1 MKVIKFGGSSL
12 ASGSKIEQAL
22 KIIKSDPKR
31 QVVVVSAP
39 GKRSTDD
46 TKVTDLLIEYANLT
60 LRKENLAEIQ
70 AEIFARYQEIAHYF
84 GLQESDLE
92 EIKSILLSLPT
103 QPYPN
108 DDYLLANFKA
118 HGERLNAMLIAK
130 ILQKNG
136 LNTRFLDP
144 KEAGL
149 IVTGEPNDASVSPE
163 TYANLEKIKLKPDEV
178 IVFPGFFGITPSGN
192 VATFSRG
199 GSDITGAILARGFEA
214 ELYENFTDVNGIFS
228 ANPHLVE
235 HPQSI
240 KKMTYRELR
249 ELSYAGF
256 SVFHDEALI
265 PAIEGGIKINVKNT
279 NDPDNPGTIIVP
291 EKGFHPEQTITGVV
305 SQKHFSALY
314 LHKYLLNKEA
324 GFTLRILQILSKHNI
339 SYEHMPSGIDDI
351 TIVFNRDFLTD
362 QLIDQLCSEIQA
374 TVNPDH
380 LEWIDDYA
388 ILMVVGEG
396 MKNQPQISAD
406 ILHDLAKKQIYPRMI
421 NKGSSQISL
430 MIGTKKEDA
439 EEAVQTIYHN
449 FFDKE

>member
-12 ASGSKIEQAL
+12 ASGAKIEQAL
-22 KIIKSDPKR
+22 NIIKSDPKR
-31 QVVVVSAP
+31 QIIVVSAP
-39 GKRSTDD
+39 GKRSEDD
-46 TKVTDLLIEYANLT
+46 VKVTDLLIKYANLT
-60 LRKENLAEIQ
+60 LRKADLHKIQ
-70 AEIFARYQEIAHYF
+70 AEIFTRYQEIADYF
-84 GLQESDLE
+84 NLSDSNLD
-92 EIKSILLSLPT
+92 EIKDYLLSLPT
-103 QPYPN
+103 KTYPN
-108 DDYLLANFKA
+108 DEYLIANFKA
-118 HGERLNAMLIAK
+118 HGERLNAILVAK
-130 ILQKNG
+130 ILQKKG
-136 LNTRFLDP
+136 LNARFLDP

-149 IVTGEPNDASVSPE
+149 IVTGEPNDALVNPE
-163 TYANLEKIKLKPDEV
+163 TYTNLGKIHLKPNEF

-199 GSDITGAILARGFEA
+199 GSDITGAILARGFNA

-228 ANPHLVE
+228 ANPHLVSS
-235 HPQSI
+235 PQSI

-279 NDPDNPGTIIVP
+279 NEPDNPGTIIVP
-291 EKGFHPEQTITGVV
+291 EKNFHPDQIITGVV

-351 TIVFNRDFLTD
+351 TIVFNRNYLND
-362 QLIDQLCSEIQA
+362 QLIDQLCNEIQA

-396 MKNQPQISAD
+396 MKYQPQISAE
-406 ILHDLAKKQIYPRMI
+406 ILHNLAKKHIYPRMI

-449 FFDKE
+449 FFEKE